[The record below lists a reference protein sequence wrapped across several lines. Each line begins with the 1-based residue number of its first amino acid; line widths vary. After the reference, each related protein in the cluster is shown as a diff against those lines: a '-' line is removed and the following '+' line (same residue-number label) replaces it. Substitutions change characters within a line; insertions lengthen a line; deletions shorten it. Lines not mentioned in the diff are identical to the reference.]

1 MRKSKI
7 IYTII
12 VTLLLL
18 SCGSDLSY
26 QDQIKNYN
34 YLVNKADS
42 LISVENYNE
51 AYQYANSAIE
61 ITDTLPN
68 AFFAKGTAFYRQN
81 RFEKAEEN
89 FDEVIDIE
97 GDKSRAYKSRA
108 LVYLKMK
115 DSDFLDDIDTYLESY
130 PDDEGAHELRRD
142 YFEAENDFDKA
153 IEEYNITIKT
163 HKDSVELYIRRSE
176 MYLKNKDY
184 DETLDDYNMVLSMRP
199 DSPDIKSKKTL
210 LEKKLNSNKNKNIF
224 IGILIIGY
232 IVYLLLSF
240 LVLKPLVLKKAAT
253 QIGGEYNVS
262 RDPLVWILP
271 ILLLMV
277 FIALRTFDLI
287 PNF

>member
-7 IYTII
+7 ICTII
-12 VTLLLL
+12 AALLLV

-42 LISVENYNE
+42 LIIVENYNE

-153 IEEYNITIKT
+153 IEEYNIVIKT
-163 HKDSVELYIRRSE
+163 HKDSVELYVRRSE

-199 DSPDIKSKKTL
+199 DSPDIKSKKTS
-210 LEKKLNSNKNKNIF
+210 LEKKINSNKNKNIF
-224 IGILIIGY
+224 IGILIIGF

-240 LVLKPLVLKKAAT
+240 LVLKPLALKKAAT
-253 QIGGEYNVS
+253 QVGGEYVVS

-271 ILLLMV
+271 ILLLVV
-277 FIALRTFDLI
+277 FIVMRTFDLI